1 VRRKVK
7 VSSRTMNAVNLEKF
21 VDIELSTTLTFLVV
35 ARKDRRAGNVTAAN
49 REELGAHRAYQEAL
63 HLFRV
68 LRSRICQT
76 GARRLAIRIRE
87 IGNAMRRLAPPVQR
101 FGRPALIAVANPSAT
116 FARALTM

>member
-1 VRRKVK
+1 MK
-7 VSSRTMNAVNLEKF
+7 VSSGTMNAVNLEEF
-21 VDIELSTTLTFLVV
+21 VDIGLNTTLTLPVV
-35 ARKDRRAGNVTAAN
+35 ARKDRRAGKVTAAN

-68 LRSRICQT
+68 LRSHICQT

-116 FARALTM
+116 FAQALTM